1 MTTPWIQTYT
11 GRKVDLLAPLPGQFD
26 PVDITWHLA
35 HLCRFT
41 GATHRFYSVAE
52 HSVLVCQHVMQLT
65 NDPDTHRAALLHDGT
80 EAYLGDVSRPLKKLL
95 PTYMGIEH
103 AFEEIIT
110 RRFALKWH
118 DREKIKTVEEQR
130 AQAEA
135 RMREELKTAA
145 EQGRRRDEEHRQS
158 EEKLKREYADREFQY
173 SKEANECAKRLSA
186 CEQNAAECR
195 ARIEERALRSDERPG
210 TSGSPRDRTPPAAG
224 VKK

>member
-1 MTTPWIQTYT
+1 MKRLFPCLTMACMMIGCASMEAGSPTENAAYEISLL
-11 GRKVDLLAPLPGQFD
+11 RKNV
-26 PVDITWHLA
+26 THLQRENEVIKNENLEYRRDA
-35 HLCRFT
+35 RIKQ
-41 GATHRFYSVAE
+41 AE
-52 HSVLVCQHVMQLT
+52 IDRYKAEVE
-65 NDPDTHRAALLHDGT
+65 G
-80 EAYLGDVSRPLKKLL
+80 LKKH
-95 PTYMGIEH
+95 H
-103 AFEEIIT
+103 AGELAEAEQRYRTAQEQAATLERI
-110 RRFALKWH
+110 L
-118 DREKIKTVEEQR
+118 REKIKTVEEQR